1 MATEKRPAPEA
12 RVARL
17 RGHTVPARVDKRG
30 RSGPTRGELSGPLW
44 RRSSHGY
51 YVPASVDSELP
62 EQRIVEAAAV
72 LPGDGGVTGWA
83 ALRWRGAMWFTGS
96 ADGSR
101 PLPVTVAISYL
112 DVRPQPGIVVSHEQ
126 LRPSDLE
133 VLDGLSITVPERS
146 ALYEMR
152 HAATVE
158 AAVIVADMVMQAD
171 LVGPEILSAYA
182 ATLGTWTGIP
192 QAREAL
198 LLARENSWSPQETR
212 LRLLWALLAGLPEPL
227 CNQPVFDLAGRHIGT
242 PDLLD
247 PVAGVA
253 GEYEGVVHLERRR
266 RGLDVRREQAFLDA
280 GLECFPVVATDW
292 NDEALIAARIR
303 SAYARAARRLVS
315 DRAWTIEQPY
325 WWMPT
330 DTVARRRSLSDLD
343 RQVWLSRRAG

>member
-1 MATEKRPAPEA
+1 MATDERPAPEA

-17 RGHTVPARVDKRG
+17 RGHTVPARVDKHG
-30 RSGPTRGELSGPLW
+30 RSGPTRGELTGPLW
-44 RRSSHGY
+44 RRSSHGF
-51 YVPASVDSELP
+51 YVPASVDSDVP

-83 ALRWRGAMWFTGS
+83 ALRWHGARWFDGS
-96 ADGSR
+96 EDGSR

-112 DVRPQPGIVVSHEQ
+112 DVRPQPGIAVSHEQ

-152 HAATVE
+152 HAPTVE
-158 AAVIVADMVMQAD
+158 DAVSAADMAMEAD
-171 LVGPEILSAYA
+171 VVDRETLAAYA
-182 ATLGTWTGIP
+182 ATLRTWTGIP

-212 LRLLWALLAGLPEPL
+212 LRMLWIRLAGLPEPL

-292 NDEALIAARIR
+292 KDEAVIAARIR
-303 SAYARAARRLVS
+303 SAYARAAHRVIS

-325 WWMPT
+325 WWIPT
-330 DTVARRRSLSDLD
+330 DTVARRRALSGRE